1 MIVNGYPKAVSI
13 TEMIRFHAK
22 HLVEVLTAEL
32 QNEKKKLEER
42 LWART
47 LKEIFIEER
56 IYKEIETKKSA
67 EDVKAAIISGFGPFV
82 SELGGQELSD
92 DDIERL
98 LKIPIR
104 RISLFDIERNKE
116 EIREIQGSIDKINYN
131 LEHIID
137 YAEDYLTELEDM
149 CDKEEFRRRTEISSF
164 ETLNARQVAVR
175 NMDVRYDPS
184 TGYIGTSIKTGE
196 PLLKVSPF
204 DKIFYMK
211 TNGEYRVIP
220 VEDKTFIGTEGL
232 FYINYGDKEVLAN
245 EVFTVI
251 YRDKIRDKSVY
262 QIKRFRITSFTT
274 DKPYSVV
281 SGPKAKVKKMSTWP
295 SAVITMKFKPGYGY
309 KILEDTARFAD
320 FPIYKSPTAAGQKLT
335 GKELQSLSIRQTKDT
350 ATTEEAAPS
359 LLDGVENEDK

>member
-1 MIVNGYPKAVSI
+1 MC
-13 TEMIRFHAK
+13 
-22 HLVEVLTAEL
+22 LWDTA
-32 QNEKKKLEER
+32 
-42 LWART
+42 
-47 LKEIFIEER
+47 
-56 IYKEIETKKSA
+56 
-67 EDVKAAIISGFGPFV
+67 
-82 SELGGQELSD
+82 GQE
-92 DDIERL
+92 
-98 LKIPIR
+98 K
-104 RISLFDIERNKE
+104 
-116 EIREIQGSIDKINYN
+116 
-131 LEHIID
+131 
-137 YAEDYLTELEDM
+137 
-149 CDKEEFRRRTEISSF
+149 FRSVSKSYVRCANAVIVVASYDSRPSF

-350 ATTEEAAPS
+350 ATTDEAAPS